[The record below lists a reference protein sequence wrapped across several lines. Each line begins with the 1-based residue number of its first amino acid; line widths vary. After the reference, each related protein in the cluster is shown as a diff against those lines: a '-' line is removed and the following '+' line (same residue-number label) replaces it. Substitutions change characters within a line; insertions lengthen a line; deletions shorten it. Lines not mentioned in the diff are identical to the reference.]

1 MHHLFFSL
9 FSLWYP
15 MPQPTAA
22 LPAEPPHNVILLIG
36 DGMGLTQITA
46 GMYAQTEKL
55 NLESL
60 PVTGLMTTHPAKE
73 KITDSAAAGTAM
85 ACGCKTKNGMLGL
98 TEKKKVCRNLFEQA
112 KDRQMATGIVVTC
125 SVVHATPA
133 AFVAH
138 VEKRDY
144 KEDIALSYLSSDID
158 LLIGGG
164 RRFFNKRTNDRRDLL
179 AELQEKG
186 YRVENIAET
195 PFEKLSFVP
204 DHPLVWFTDD
214 DEPASVTEGRSYLV
228 QASTEA
234 TSFLQKRNKTG
245 FFLMVEGSQID
256 WAGHKNNAEWM
267 IAETL
272 EFDRAVGEILRFAQS
287 DGHTLVIVTAD
298 HETGGA
304 AITQGSTRDSLRI
317 EFINGEHTATMV
329 PVFAYGPGA
338 ELFNGVYDNTDIYF
352 KIRKALGWPEE

>member
-1 MHHLFFSL
+1 M
-9 FSLWYP
+9 
-15 MPQPTAA
+15 
-22 LPAEPPHNVILLIG
+22 
-36 DGMGLTQITA
+36 
-46 GMYAQTEKL
+46 
-55 NLESL
+55 
-60 PVTGLMTTHPAKE
+60 
-73 KITDSAAAGTAM
+73 
-85 ACGCKTKNGMLGL
+85 
-98 TEKKKVCRNLFEQA
+98 
-112 KDRQMATGIVVTC
+112 TC

>member
-1 MHHLFFSL
+1 MRHLFLSMFL
-9 FSLWYP
+9 LWYP
-15 MPQPTAA
+15 AQQPPAVMPS
-22 LPAEPPHNVILLIG
+22 EPPHNVILLIG

-46 GMYAQTEKL
+46 GMYAQHEKL
-55 NLESL
+55 NLERF
-60 PVTGLMTTHPAKE
+60 PVTGLITTHPAKE

-112 KDRQMATGIVVTC
+112 KDHQMATGIVVTC

-133 AFVAH
+133 AFVSH

-144 KEDIALSYLSSDID
+144 KEDIAVSYLSSDID

-164 RRFFNKRTNDRRDLL
+164 RRFFNKRTDDRRDLL

-186 YRVENIAET
+186 YRIENIAET
-195 PFEKLSFVP
+195 PFENLSFEA
-204 DHPLVWFTDD
+204 DKPLIWFTH
-214 DEPASVTEGRSYLV
+214 DEEPLSVLEGRNYLA
-228 QASTEA
+228 QASAQA
-234 TSFLQKRNKTG
+234 TGFLQQRNKNG

-256 WAGHKNNAEWM
+256 WAGHKNNADWM

-272 EFDRAVGEILRFAQS
+272 EFDRAVGEILRFAQA

-317 EFINGEHTATMV
+317 DFINGEHIATMV
-329 PVFAYGPGA
+329 PVFAYGPGS

-352 KIRKALGWPEE
+352 KIKKALGWVEE